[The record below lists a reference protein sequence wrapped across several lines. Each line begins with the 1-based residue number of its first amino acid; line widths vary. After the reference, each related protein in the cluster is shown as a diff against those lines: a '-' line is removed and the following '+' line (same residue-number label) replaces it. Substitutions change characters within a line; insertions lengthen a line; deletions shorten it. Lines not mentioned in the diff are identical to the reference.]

1 MNPGSWDGGTS
12 SGSNNVAAFLC
23 TTYKLNLTNIRTI
36 YLPFVDWSYGS
47 YQTYFGIATTVP
59 NSRYWNEYALVVN
72 GNPVAGKQLV
82 LDVSNITG
90 SYYLII
96 EADAYYGSSTGIKTN
111 TTRFSEIRYETME
124 R

>member
-1 MNPGSWDGGTS
+1 MNPGSWEGGTS
-12 SGSNNVAAFLC
+12 SGSNNVVAFLC
-23 TTYKLNLTNIRTI
+23 TTYKLNLPNVRTI
-36 YLPFVDWSYGS
+36 YLPFIEGSAGS
-47 YQTYFGIATTVP
+47 YSTYFGIANELP
-59 NSRYWNEYALVVN
+59 ASKNWNNFVLRVSDH
-72 GNPVAGKQLV
+72 PVAGTQLV

-111 TTRFSEIRYETME
+111 HTRFAEVRYETME